1 MFTTMLCYST
11 QSWLFN
17 TDFFLSLYGDIPKFS
32 STPLKVHSSKIGE
45 ATEVEYLAWFK
56 HRQATHALVNPTD
69 IIAADSIK
77 LEAAPTLEEVQIKEK
92 I

>member
-1 MFTTMLCYST
+1 MLCYST

-17 TDFFLSLYGDIPKFS
+17 TEFFLSLFGDTSKFS
-32 STPLKVHSSKIGE
+32 STPLKVHSSQIGE

-69 IIAADSIK
+69 IIAAESIK
-77 LEAAPTLEEVQIKEK
+77 LEVAPTSEEVQIMEK
-92 I
+92 F